1 VVMNTMVTI
10 GIIVLMIHKMI
21 KVTSFVKLI
30 ILNSM
35 VFKIVTHSVMN
46 SITHVVN

>member
-1 VVMNTMVTI
+1 VVMTTMVTI
-10 GIIVLMIHKMI
+10 GIIVLMKKMI
-21 KVTSFVKLI
+21 MVTSFVKLI

>member
-1 VVMNTMVTI
+1 VVVNTMVTI
-10 GIIVLMIHKMI
+10 GIIVLMNHKMI

-30 ILNSM
+30 ILKTM

-46 SITHVVN
+46 RITHVVN